1 MNCPFLIM
9 PICRFTV
16 THQKRT
22 KWKVNGSAYFNKID
36 RFIELH
42 FIRGELFMELCR
54 DSCEET
60 EELGSDLCLWCCND
74 RWLRPP
80 TGEFLNPL
88 ILRITVT
95 TGMFLSARTYDEWR
109 AQNIGRLFATKVS
122 KRLEDKSISQEN
134 PDSIKAFSAKFF
146 FMQKKSSPSTI

>member
-1 MNCPFLIM
+1 MKENTWQKNAWYICGKSRKEYTIPQCPKSISKVHRAIPQMNCPFLIM
-9 PICRFTV
+9 PICRLTV

-42 FIRGELFMELCR
+42 FIRGELFMEFCR

-80 TGEFLNPL
+80 TGESLNPL

-95 TGMFLSARTYDEWR
+95 TGMFLSARTYDERR
-109 AQNIGRLFATKVS
+109 A
-122 KRLEDKSISQEN
+122 
-134 PDSIKAFSAKFF
+134 
-146 FMQKKSSPSTI
+146 